1 MSSADHLGNLFSD
14 EEDSFDDPVPGLKPP
29 EEEDNES
36 LEDDSDEVITQQP
49 LRDLDLA
56 EEDFN
61 LLTIENVP
69 LNVLKLRIG
78 RVIAEVLYRGE
89 PAAMALFDV
98 ANKIVF
104 QSTMMDAKRNA
115 VIETII
121 CGLTRMIFDNRER
134 AERVDQAEN
143 VLMLFVAKLSI
154 KNKSIKC
161 SDLFFQLILLID
173 RLFLHVDSNVRSR
186 VNLLIAYLVEEANR
200 YSEIMR
206 EHGDNVFLFT
216 DENPT
221 EEEEMIPNG
230 VRKRWVMKLAKSL
243 LDKSPQ
249 VRCKAVVA
257 LSLWDHDIVI
267 KSTNGE
273 ELTVNDLI
281 WKSVHDVDESVR
293 ISAARRVHIV
303 DEKEINKCIDYVERS
318 KDTRVRQ
325 EIINR
330 LASDVHLFSY
340 SDEQRYRL
348 VNLLNDSD
356 NARVQD
362 VIHQR
367 LVESWMKVAGEE
379 IISPSVFPPSQ
390 PNHEIPNEF
399 PSIILQYLDPFVDPD
414 AVYIFLKFAIIR
426 FTNKVSGKASDHID
440 VEEFMKACLKIPS
453 EDSECIGLMRRTTFR
468 LVSEDTENSI
478 EELNITFLRIFVTR
492 CCLDVVFDSVKGR
505 LDAEHLRNRAL
516 MFFLPDVTTFV
527 EELRHLCF
535 THFKE
540 DADDRRE
547 LLLYNIIH
555 LINKSVKYGNVSDD
569 RITYKN
575 VLMELL
581 ASPTLQFSNPSVS
594 TMVTTCIDLCK
605 NGEETEDICNW
616 FCETASQLMMYE
628 SEQFD
633 RENPKLETA
642 MENDTVLDRMYLRG
656 ATMLLA
662 TCKHEE
668 IETPTSSMTSLFK
681 SIIPALLGNENK
693 GIQKIGLELIGYAT
707 SIDFVN
713 CEPYIKLTQLLIHR
727 DDEVLKSTG
736 LHTLARVIKRHGF
749 PKTAQAIFQ
758 EQHQSEEECQNELAK
773 LFETSL
779 VTLRGMVLVQTV
791 QDYLSMLSY
800 GRFAWPKLHCALLLI
815 IFQNRNSDLP
825 LVKIFKS
832 YCKKAIRS
840 DFTRMNLMLGFV
852 RSIDIISKSSEH
864 DANLNI
870 MEMTEQVCEAIS
882 CVPTIG
888 DENDE
893 LLKQNEKKEKHL
905 EVELA
910 NKMVS
915 RAVAFPSAWFIRH
928 VFTAMS
934 TSLRLEGVP
943 MDKLDDLHNRLVD
956 SYTEVRFNSGKTT
969 QIAFKRFLTQCEKVI
984 SLHESMKALK
994 SGIALKKVKTE
1005 PIDGSSV
1012 VGSSSSSSVGKRKKE
1027 KKHAWDEDEL
1037 KEDPDDSFEYFPKST
1052 RTRKRQITSNETVLF
1067 KKTKMLSD
1075 EEGEEKEAIHIDD
1088 SFEL

>member
-1 MSSADHLGNLFSD
+1 MSSVDHLGNLFSD

-29 EEEDNES
+29 KEEDSES

-121 CGLTRMIFDNRER
+121 CGLTRVILDNRER
-134 AERVDQAEN
+134 AERVDQVEN
-143 VLMLFVAKLSI
+143 VLMLFIAKLSI

-221 EEEEMIPNG
+221 EGEEMIPNG
-230 VRKRWVMKLAKSL
+230 VRKRWLTKLAKSL

-303 DEKEINKCIDYVERS
+303 DEKEVNKCIDYVERS

-325 EIINR
+325 EIIHR

-356 NARVQD
+356 SARVQD

-414 AVYIFLKFAIIR
+414 AVYIFLKFSIIR
-426 FTNKVSGKASDHID
+426 FINKISGKSSDHID

-453 EDSECIGLMRRTTFR
+453 KDSECIGLMRRTTFR
-468 LVSEDTENSI
+468 LVSEDTEISL
-478 EELNITFLRIFVTR
+478 EELNRTFLRIFVSR

-527 EELRHLCF
+527 DELKNLCF
-535 THFKE
+535 TFFKE

-547 LLLYNIIH
+547 LLLYNLIH
-555 LINKSVKYGNVSDD
+555 LINNAVKYGNVSDD

-605 NGEETEDICNW
+605 SDEETEDICNW
-616 FCETASQLMMYE
+616 ICKTASQLMMYE

-633 RENPKLETA
+633 TANPKLETA

-668 IETPTSSMTSLFK
+668 IETPTSSMTSLFQ

-736 LHTLARVIKRHGF
+736 LHTLVRVIKRHGF
-749 PKTAQAIFQ
+749 PKTAKAIFQ
-758 EQHQSEEECQNELAK
+758 EQHQTEEECQNELAK

-779 VTLRGMVLVQTV
+779 VPLRGMALVQTV

-800 GRFAWPKLHCALLLI
+800 GRYAWPKLYCALLLI

-840 DFTRMNLMLGFV
+840 DFTRMNLILGFV

-888 DENDE
+888 EENDE
-893 LLKQNEKKEKHL
+893 LVKQKEKHL

-994 SGIALKKVKTE
+994 SGVGLKKVKTE

-1027 KKHAWDEDEL
+1027 MKHAWDEDEL
-1037 KEDPDDSFEYFPKST
+1037 QEDPDDSFEYFPKST
-1052 RTRKRQITSNETVLF
+1052 RTRKRQTTSNETTLF

-1075 EEGEEKEAIHIDD
+1075 EEEEAINIDD